1 MTGRPANPAL
11 LGYVEFFL
19 PTGRVVWLSKLRQW
33 RTYRGL
39 RCGYAHH
46 VVNDRCMVE
55 ARERALEHFCDTNPT
70 SVLETE
76 IAAYDYPPQG
86 GDRCSGVMPCRPSL
100 LPPFL
105 ILNRPF
111 TMKGV
116 TPRRE
121 SFGFSWTGKSGRR
134 RMCRAQILVEIDGL
148 EIHCR

>member
-86 GDRCSGVMPCRPSL
+86 GDSFEDALRNAISIGGDSDTIGAIAGGAAEALFGIPDDIAERGWRY
-100 LPPFL
+100 LPQE
-105 ILNRPF
+105 
-111 TMKGV
+111 M
-116 TPRRE
+116 RE
-121 SFGFSWTGKSGRR
+121 VLTKLYMSVGKR
-134 RMCRAQILVEIDGL
+134 L
-148 EIHCR
+148 